1 MYDSDFESLVFN
13 NLFEYFDQDII
24 RDKINIIKKKDYDKD
39 NRISIYQTPFNS
51 IIFSC
56 SKFYKNLNRKI
67 DLGDKK
73 ISIDQLKGEFN
84 NQGFSKETNTHCLF
98 LNPENQKRV
107 NPPKDYI
114 IKEIDEK
121 FEAEFNELKTD
132 CSKQDLNEAQV
143 SLSDDYIVGCFYEKK
158 LVAVASYWYWGDN
171 LADIGIITH
180 PKYRN
185 NYLAKASLSYLSLQ
199 GIKNDRINIYRYAAD
214 NKASK
219 RLALAINFEEKM
231 FIETT
236 KLL

>member
-1 MYDSDFESLVFN
+1 MDDSNFISRVLN
-13 NLFEYFDQDII
+13 NFFDYFGQDVR
-24 RDKINIIKKKDYDKD
+24 RDKINIIKKKDYNKD

-56 SKFYKNLNRKI
+56 STFYKNLNRKI
-67 DLGDKK
+67 NLSYKK

-98 LNPENQKRV
+98 LNPENHKRV

-132 CSKQDLNEAQV
+132 CSKEDLDEAQV
-143 SLSDDYIVGCFYEKK
+143 SLSEDYIVGCFYEKK
-158 LVAVASYWYWGDN
+158 LVAVASYWYWGDK

-180 PKYRN
+180 AKYRN
-185 NYLAKASLSYLSLQ
+185 NYLAKAALSYLSLQ
-199 GIKNDRINIYRYAAD
+199 GINMDRINIYRHGE
-214 NKASK
+214 NNIASK
-219 RLALAINFEEKM
+219 NLASAMNFEEKM

-236 KLL
+236 K

>member
-1 MYDSDFESLVFN
+1 MYDSDFKSIVFN
-13 NLFEYFDQDII
+13 NYFDYLDQDII
-24 RDKINIIKKKDYDKD
+24 RDKINIIKNKDYDKE
-39 NRISIYQTPFNS
+39 NRISVYQTPFNS

-56 SKFYKNLNRKI
+56 SIFYEKLNNNIKI
-67 DLGDKK
+67 TDKI
-73 ISIDQLKGEFN
+73 ISIKQLKNKFN
-84 NQGFSKETNTHCLF
+84 NQGFTEETNTHCLF
-98 LNPENQKRV
+98 LNPENHKRV

-114 IKEIDEK
+114 IKDIDEK

-132 CSKQDLNEAQV
+132 CSKEDLDEAQV

-158 LVAVASYWYWGDN
+158 LVALASYWFWGEK

-185 NYLAKASLSYLSLQ
+185 NHLAKATLSYLSLQ
-199 GIKNDRINIYRYAAD
+199 GIKNDRINIYRHAAD
-214 NKASK
+214 NEASK
-219 RLALAINFEEKM
+219 RLALAMNFKEEM